1 MRGRELP
8 TCENCECISTPFRFL
23 KPDELAFIN
32 RNRVEID
39 FKKGESLCK
48 QGTFASHVIYIRKGL
63 IKIYSEEGHIDLVLS
78 IESKGYF
85 LGLHAIFKPHKMPYS
100 AVASEDT
107 SACLMDIKAFNELIH
122 KNGQFAAGMLKRIND
137 DTRRGYER
145 MATLGLKQLHGRLAD
160 LLLCLSVRIYRSRTF
175 STSLSRKDMAEIT
188 VMSNESLSRVL
199 KDMKDDSILKVSG
212 NQFEIL
218 NIESLRR
225 LSKVG

>member
-1 MRGRELP
+1 
-8 TCENCECISTPFRFL
+8 
-23 KPDELAFIN
+23 
-32 RNRVEID
+32 
-39 FKKGESLCK
+39 
-48 QGTFASHVIYIRKGL
+48 
-63 IKIYSEEGHIDLVLS
+63 
-78 IESKGYF
+78 
-85 LGLHAIFKPHKMPYS
+85 MPYS